1 MKLSPL
7 SVPYRVLERGG
18 SLLVAAAFIV
28 FSGGSMLDG
37 LAGPLTLFAL
47 LGVGV
52 LLLVGYEVAYYQRYE
67 YELTADTFDIH
78 SGVFARRDREIP
90 LRRIQNVDIS
100 RNVVQRVL
108 GLAAVDFETAG
119 GSETEA
125 SLRFVSFEEAKR
137 LQREVPRLK
146 RSTAGEEPEEPEP
159 AT

>member
-52 LLLVGYEVAYYQRYE
+52 LLLVGYEVAAE
-67 YELTADTFDIH
+67 
-78 SGVFARRDREIP
+78 
-90 LRRIQNVDIS
+90 
-100 RNVVQRVL
+100 
-108 GLAAVDFETAG
+108 AG
-119 GSETEA
+119 QTTN
-125 SLRFVSFEEAKR
+125 
-137 LQREVPRLK
+137 
-146 RSTAGEEPEEPEP
+146 STG
-159 AT
+159 